1 MTEIILGFI
10 STHEYKEKDVWET
23 VKERTGLGDTELWVN
38 WKGQLED
45 DSFWSWNPR
54 LMLVL
59 LMKWGKLG
67 SWCFFGGG
75 GREGMRGEVCIAQH
89 LSAWWGLQ
97 KPCGAWGELG
107 HVTECQLLWVAAWG
121 PHHHHTGAA
130 RNAASQAPPPKSEC
144 AFEQGPGGFHA

>member
-23 VKERTGLGDTELWVN
+23 MKERTGLGDTELWVN

-75 GREGMRGEVCIAQH
+75 GGGQ
-89 LSAWWGLQ
+89 
-97 KPCGAWGELG
+97 EL
-107 HVTECQLLWVAAWG
+107 EAVAVWD
-121 PHHHHTGAA
+121 AA
-130 RNAASQAPPPKSEC
+130 RESVKLLLRIGSSLDQTNISKSLILGQMGKDK
-144 AFEQGPGGFHA
+144 A